1 MMSNIKYFDIDG
13 KALFL
18 DKTLIDFNMLPVFFV
33 CKDDNDSYYICL
45 CTDFDEF
52 YYIVVESS
60 IDEIYRMLDGKIT
73 MRDVFLK
80 KDYFYNIQSYND
92 LEYNEVKKMDI
103 VCIDK
108 DELPYEGEYYE
119 ILSQSDQEYKE
130 KIRRLLES
138 KDFGFKKYSGD
149 FYTANADTP
158 VGLNDYKPKTWEVLI
173 KYNLSIKEQRSEA
186 RIIGSEFV
194 NREKQIE
201 NKSIDAS
208 FIAA

>member
-60 IDEIYRMLDGKIT
+60 IDEIYKMLDGKIT
-73 MRDVFLK
+73 LRDVFLK

-92 LEYNEVKKMDI
+92 LEHNEVKKMDI
-103 VCIDK
+103 ACIDK

-130 KIRRLLES
+130 KIRRRLFTS
-138 KDFGFKKYSGD
+138 KEFEWKKFSD
-149 FYTANADTP
+149 EYTVDSVELVP
-158 VGLNDYKPKTWEVLI
+158 DCFEYEQ
-173 KYNLSIKEQRSEA
+173 KYNVSTSVDKSSYKKVAFENFNKKIKPGTLSVYK
-186 RIIGSEFV
+186 
-194 NREKQIE
+194 
-201 NKSIDAS
+201 S